1 VNVTNRRILLAC
13 LKVYDLVLLTVSYAL
28 ATLLAVEV
36 SHSVSFREFL
46 SMRIKISNCLIFAG
60 ALLVWHGIFS
70 LCGLYESKRL
80 STRLEEM
87 MAEWKATTLATISL
101 LFVAISFSIRMVT
114 PTFLALFWGISSIG
128 TVCSRYVLQSLLR
141 QFRSAGRNLR
151 YILILGTNPRAVEFA
166 RRIET
171 TPEWGYRNLGFVD
184 LDWPGLEEFRKS
196 GFRIVSDRAGL
207 PRFLRNNVVDEVAI
221 YLPLRSFYEDAARV
235 ASLCD
240 QHGIIVRFDSNI
252 FGLREARAWD
262 EGIEN
267 EHVVATRAARHGG
280 MSLMIKRLLDI
291 AGSVLLLAILTPLF
305 ALVALLIKM
314 TSTGPVFFCQ
324 ERVGLNKR
332 RFLIYKFRTMV
343 ADAEAKLADLEKF
356 NEVSGPVFKIKRDPR
371 ITPIG
376 TWLRR
381 ASIDELPQLLNV
393 LKGDM
398 SLVGPRPLP
407 VRDVRGFGEDW
418 QRRRFCVRPGI
429 TCLWQV
435 QGRSSIGFDQWM
447 KLDMQ
452 YLDEWSIWLDLK
464 IMARTIPAVLKG
476 SGAA

>member
-1 VNVTNRRILLAC
+1 MNVTNRRILLAC